1 MPELL
6 AVPVVVPEATADLDT
21 VDAPVAPDEPDRVD
35 TPVAPEDPDKV
46 DTPVAPDEREASNGR
61 IPVEVPPAMSSLAA
75 LWVAP
80 FIAPAAV
87 AKPPKP
93 E

>member
-1 MPELL
+1 MLL
-6 AVPVVVPEATADLDT
+6 AVPVVVPEATADPDT
-21 VDAPVAPDEPDRVD
+21 VEA
-35 TPVAPEDPDKV
+35 PVAPEDP
-46 DTPVAPDEREASNGR
+46 EATNGR
-61 IPVEVPPAMSSLAA
+61 IPVEVPPAMPLLVA

-93 E
+93 EYVCR

>member
-6 AVPVVVPEATADLDT
+6 AVPVVVPVAPADPDA
-21 VDAPVAPDEPDRVD
+21 VDAPVAP
-35 TPVAPEDPDKV
+35 EDP
-46 DTPVAPDEREASNGR
+46 EATNGR
-61 IPVEVPPAMSSLAA
+61 IPVEVPPAMISLAA

-93 E
+93 EYVCR

>member
-6 AVPVVVPEATADLDT
+6 AVPVVVPEATADPDA
-21 VDAPVAPDEPDRVD
+21 VDAPVAPDEP
-35 TPVAPEDPDKV
+35 
-46 DTPVAPDEREASNGR
+46 EATNGR
-61 IPVEVPPAMSSLAA
+61 IPVEVPPAMTSLAE

-93 E
+93 EYVCR